1 MDSLTQGG
9 GDSDEIRTEGER
21 RDRRG
26 VKRAIIALLALLIF
40 LFGGAAAFVGY
51 LGLHGQRQRH
61 PRRTSCPR
69 PARR

>member
-9 GDSDEIRTEGER
+9 GDSDETRTEGER

-51 LGLHGQRQRH
+51 LGYTVNDNTPVPPGPFR
-61 PRRTSCPR
+61 S
-69 PARR
+69 AMS